1 MLRISLAA
9 LLCCTASAAP
19 AQESRDSAVAWTVT
33 TLSPGTRIR
42 VGLLRERWTGRF
54 AGWNGDTLFLAGVG
68 GPPMAIRFNAV
79 DTLWRGSR
87 AWRKGAVVGG
97 IAGGLLGAIAVA
109 TAGRS
114 AGSETGPGAVLLFT
128 AGGAAG
134 GALYGAAIGSLFRTW
149 RRIHP

>member
-1 MLRISLAA
+1 MRLLSVALIMALASPG
-9 LLCCTASAAP
+9 L
-19 AQESRDSAVAWTVT
+19 AQSPSDSALARLLP

-54 AGWNGDTLFLAGVG
+54 AGTNGDTLFLAGVG

-87 AWRKGAVVGG
+87 AWRKGTLIGG
-97 IAGGLLGAIAVA
+97 IAGALVGAIAVV
-109 TAGRS
+109 S
-114 AGSETGPGAVLLFT
+114 ARTSVDSETGPAAVLLYT
-128 AGGAAG
+128 TGGAAG